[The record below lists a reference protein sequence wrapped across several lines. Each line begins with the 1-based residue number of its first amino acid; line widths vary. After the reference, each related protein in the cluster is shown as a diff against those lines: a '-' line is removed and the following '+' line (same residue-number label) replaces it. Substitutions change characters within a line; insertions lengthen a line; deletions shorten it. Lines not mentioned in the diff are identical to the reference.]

1 MVYNRGM
8 VQRMTTE
15 EKRTAI
21 AVFAGMVAVAAVVAV
36 AIRGGKA
43 KQ

>member
-1 MVYNRGM
+1 MGNMVK
-8 VQRMTTE
+8 QMTTKT
-15 EKRTAI
+15 KRTAI
-21 AVFAGMVAVAAVVAV
+21 ATIAGIVVAAVITVV